1 MIQKKQSIAFNGH
14 KEDWDNFR
22 LICKLQDKNA
32 SVEVR
37 KFINKYITANM
48 DILIEFEAQEKQL
61 KEDWIND
68 EN

>member
-1 MIQKKQSIAFNGH
+1 MIIKKQSIAFNGN

-22 LICKLQDKNA
+22 LVCKLQDKNA
-32 SVEVR
+32 SVELR
-37 KFINKYITANM
+37 KFINNYINSNI
-48 DILIEFEAQEKQL
+48 DILKEFEAQQKQL

>member
-1 MIQKKQSIAFNGH
+1 MIIKKQSIAFNGN

-22 LICKLQDKNA
+22 LVCKLQDKNA

-48 DILIEFEAQEKQL
+48 DILIEFEAQQKQL
-61 KEDWIND
+61 KEEWLND

>member
-1 MIQKKQSIAFNGH
+1 MIIKKQSIAFNGN

-37 KFINKYITANM
+37 KFIKNYLNSNKE
-48 DILIEFEAQEKQL
+48 ILIEFEEEQARLRE
-61 KEDWIND
+61 EWIDD
-68 EN
+68 EH

>member
-32 SVEVR
+32 SVEIR
-37 KFINKYITANM
+37 KFINNYINSNI
-48 DILIEFEAQEKQL
+48 DILKEFEAQQKQK
-61 KEDWIND
+61 KEEWLND